1 MTSAFIRVLVLV
13 LLCWAVP
20 AAAQHRSNFPQPP
33 QPAERPTVSADPKP
47 APVQRIDPSQ
57 LQREARELADLAQT
71 VPLDVEK
78 VNQGLLPK
86 DASEKLKRIEKLAKR
101 LRSALTP

>member
-1 MTSAFIRVLVLV
+1 MTSAVIRVLVLI
-13 LLCWAVP
+13 LLLWALP
-20 AAAQHRSNFPQPP
+20 AAAQRHNNFPQPP
-33 QPAERPTVSADPKP
+33 QPSERPTVSADAKP
-47 APVQRIDPSQ
+47 ASVQRIDPLQ